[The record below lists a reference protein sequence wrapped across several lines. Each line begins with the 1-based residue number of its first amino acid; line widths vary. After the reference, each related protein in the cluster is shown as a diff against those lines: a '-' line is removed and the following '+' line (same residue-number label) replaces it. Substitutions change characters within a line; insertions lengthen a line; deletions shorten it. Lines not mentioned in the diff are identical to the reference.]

1 MSFQILCLSG
11 GGYLGLYSIALLSEL
26 ERQSGGRI
34 ASRFDLLAGTS
45 IGGIVAL
52 ALAAEVPA
60 EKIQSAFEQNGQAI
74 FGSRPP
80 ARSGFAVFTDLC
92 RNAFKSKYSADA
104 LRSTIVDIVGA
115 DLRVGE
121 LRHPVLIPAVNLSKG
136 SPQVFKTPHH
146 ETFRL
151 DLNLRVADV
160 AMATSAAPTYFPLA
174 EIGDAMYTD
183 GGLYANSPDLL
194 ALHEATYFF
203 KQPES
208 DIRLLSI
215 GTTTAQFSFAHAAN
229 KHFGILQWFRGARL
243 LNVII
248 ASQQRSV
255 DFMMKHRLAA
265 NYLRLDETQSKEQE
279 QVLGLDVATLDAQR
293 TIKAIAS
300 GTAQRAIN
308 DPLLRTMLEYTAP
321 APKFFHAVTPI
332 T

>member
-1 MSFQILCLSG
+1 MSFQILSLSG

-26 ERQSGGRI
+26 ERQTSGRI

-60 EKIQSAFEQNGQAI
+60 KTIQDAFEENGQTI
-74 FGSRPP
+74 FGSGPP
-80 ARSGFAVFTDLC
+80 PRSGFAVFMDLC
-92 RNAFKSKYSADA
+92 RNAFKSKYRADA

-121 LRHPVLIPAVNLSKG
+121 LLHPVLVPAVNLSKG
-136 SPQVFKTPHH
+136 SPQIFKTPHH
-146 ETFRL
+146 EDFKF
-151 DLNLRVADV
+151 DLNLRVVDV

-174 EIGDAMYTD
+174 EIGDAMYAD

-194 ALHEATYFF
+194 ALHEASYFLR
-203 KQPES
+203 QQES

-215 GTTTAQFSFAHAAN
+215 GTTTAQFSFAHSAN
-229 KHFGILQWFRGARL
+229 KNFGIVQWFRGARL

-255 DFMMKHRLAA
+255 DFMMKHRLAD

-279 QVLGLDVATLDAQR
+279 QILGLDVATSDAQR
-293 TIKAIAS
+293 TIRALAS
-300 GTAQRAIN
+300 GTVQRAIN
-308 DPLLRTMLEYTAP
+308 EPLLRAILDHRAP

-332 T
+332 S

>member
-11 GGYLGLYSIALLSEL
+11 GGYLGLYSAALLSEL
-26 ERQSGGRI
+26 ERQSGTPI

-45 IGGIVAL
+45 IGGIIAL
-52 ALAAEVPA
+52 ALAAEVSA
-60 EKIQSAFEQNGQAI
+60 ETIQSAFERNGQAI
-74 FGSRPP
+74 FGSNPP
-80 ARSGFAVFTDLC
+80 LRSALALFIDLC
-92 RNAFKSKYSADA
+92 RNALKSKYSADA
-104 LRSTIVDIVGA
+104 LRSTIAEIVGA

-136 SPQVFKTPHH
+136 SPQIFKTPHH
-146 ETFRL
+146 ESFRL
-151 DLNLRVADV
+151 DVNLRVVDV

-174 EIGDAMYTD
+174 EIGDALYTD

-194 ALHEATYFF
+194 ALHEATNFF
-203 KQPES
+203 KQSES

-215 GTTTAQFSFAHAAN
+215 GTTTSQFSFAHAAN
-229 KHFGILQWFRGARL
+229 KRFGIVEWFKGARL

-279 QVLGLDVATLDAQR
+279 QILGLDVATRDAQR
-293 TIKAIAS
+293 TIRALAS

-308 DPLLRTMLEYTAP
+308 EPLLRMLLEHTAP